1 MIHRIL
7 RLSRQFEDWD
17 IVWIRGDNMSFFRN
31 KEVRKECLLLV
42 AITVLATIAAYVWNP
57 VCGAPI
63 LVVCAILNSVHLA
76 NTYSRYQ
83 KLKVLSS
90 DINRILHEDTHI
102 SFDKY
107 EEGELAILES
117 EVQKMVIRLREQQ
130 SQLLSDKKYLADSI
144 ADISHQIRTPLTSIN
159 LLLSFLSDPNITEER
174 RQKAIREL
182 YELLSRIDWLIT
194 TLLKISKLDAGT
206 IQLKK
211 ETMTMQTLIQESV
224 EPLLVPIE
232 LRGQELKVEAAG
244 QFVGDKNWTCEAI
257 GNIVKNCMEHT
268 PAGGEVHIRA
278 NENALYVEIIVED
291 TGCGISQEDLP
302 HIFERFY
309 KGKNSSNKSFGVG
322 LALARG
328 IINAQNGT
336 VKAENKKEGGAKFTL
351 RFYKE
356 L

>member
-1 MIHRIL
+1 
-7 RLSRQFEDWD
+7 
-17 IVWIRGDNMSFFRN
+17 MSFLRN
-31 KEVRKECLLLV
+31 KEIRNEIIFAVG
-42 AITVLATIAAYVWNP
+42 ITVTVTIGTYLWNP
-57 VCGAPI
+57 ACGVLV
-63 LVVCAILNSVHLA
+63 LVVCTILNSVHLA
-76 NTYSRYQ
+76 NTYRRYRRIQ
-83 KLKVLSS
+83 ELSF
-90 DINRILHEDTHI
+90 DINRILHEDAHI

-117 EVQKMVIRLREQQ
+117 EVQKMVVRLREQQ
-130 SQLLSDKKYLADSI
+130 SQLLADKKYLADSI

-159 LLLSFLSDPNITEER
+159 LLISFLSEPDITEEK
-174 RQKAIREL
+174 RQKTIREL

-211 ETMTMQTLIQESV
+211 EMISMNALIKESV
-224 EPLLVPIE
+224 EPLLIPIE
-232 LRGQELKVEAAG
+232 LRGQEMKIEAQG
-244 QFVGDKNWTCEAI
+244 QFVGDVNWTSEAI

-268 PAGGEVHIRA
+268 SIGGSLLIKA
-278 NENALYVEIIVED
+278 NENTLYQEIVIED
-291 TGCGISQEDLP
+291 TGCGIAPEDLP

-309 KGKNSSNKSFGVG
+309 KGKHSSDKSFGVG

-336 VKAENKKEGGAKFTL
+336 IKAENKKEGGARFTL

-356 L
+356 LSN

>member
-1 MIHRIL
+1 MNFL
-7 RLSRQFEDWD
+7 
-17 IVWIRGDNMSFFRN
+17 RN
-31 KEVRKECLLLV
+31 KEVRNECLLLV
-42 AITVLATIAAYVWNP
+42 LITVLSTIGIYTWNP
-57 VCGAPI
+57 LCGAVV
-63 LVVCAILNSVHLA
+63 LVVCTILNGVHLV
-76 NTYSRYQ
+76 NTYRRYQ
-83 KLKVLSS
+83 KIKDLSS

-117 EVQKMVIRLREQQ
+117 EIQKMVVRLREQQ
-130 SQLLSDKKYLADSI
+130 SQLLADKKYLADSI

-159 LLLSFLSDPNITEER
+159 LLVSFLSGPDITEEK
-174 RQKAIREL
+174 RQKTIREL

-206 IQLKK
+206 IQLKQENVSMK
-211 ETMTMQTLIQESV
+211 ELIQKSV

-232 LRGQELKVEAAG
+232 LRGQELKIETEG
-244 QFVGDKNWTCEAI
+244 QFIGDVNWTSEAI

-268 PAGGEVHIRA
+268 PASGVLQIKA
-278 NENALYVEIIVED
+278 NENTLYREIIIED
-291 TGCGISQEDLP
+291 TGCGIDQEDLA

-309 KGKNSSNKSFGVG
+309 KGKNSSDKSFGVG

-328 IINAQNGT
+328 IINTQYGT
-336 VKAENKKEGGAKFTL
+336 IKAENKKDGGAKFTI

-356 L
+356 LIFKTT

>member
-1 MIHRIL
+1 
-7 RLSRQFEDWD
+7 
-17 IVWIRGDNMSFFRN
+17 MSFLRN
-31 KEVRKECLLLV
+31 KEIRNECLLV
-42 AITVLATIAAYVWNP
+42 ISITVIAAIGAYIWNP
-57 VCGAPI
+57 MCGVFVFVI
-63 LVVCAILNSVHLA
+63 CTMLNLVHFVNV
-76 NTYSRYQ
+76 YRRYQ
-83 KLKVLSS
+83 KIRELSS
-90 DINRILHEDTHI
+90 DINRILHEDVHI

-117 EVQKMVIRLREQQ
+117 EVQKMVVRLREQK
-130 SQLLSDKKYLADSI
+130 SQLLADKKYLADSI

-159 LLLSFLSDPNITEER
+159 LLVSFLSEPDITEEK
-174 RQKAIREL
+174 RQKTIREL

-211 ETMTMQTLIQESV
+211 ENVSMKALIQESV
-224 EPLLVPIE
+224 EPLLIPIE
-232 LRGQELKVEAAG
+232 LRGQGLKIETQG
-244 QFVGDKNWTCEAI
+244 QFVGDVNWTSEAI

-268 PAGGEVHIRA
+268 LAEGVLSIKA
-278 NENALYVEIIVED
+278 TENTLYREIIIED
-291 TGCGISQEDLP
+291 TGCGIDPEDLP

-356 L
+356 LSC

>member
-1 MIHRIL
+1 
-7 RLSRQFEDWD
+7 
-17 IVWIRGDNMSFFRN
+17 MSFLRN
-31 KEVRKECLLLV
+31 KEVRNESLLLV
-42 AITVLATIAAYVWNP
+42 GFTVIATIGVYMWNSS
-57 VCGAPI
+57 CGI
-63 LVVCAILNSVHLA
+63 VVLVVCTILNCVHLV
-76 NTYSRYQ
+76 NTYRRYRKIQ
-83 KLKVLSS
+83 ELSS
-90 DINRILHEDTHI
+90 DLNRILHGDDTL

-117 EVQKMVIRLREQQ
+117 EVQKMVVRLREQQ
-130 SQLLSDKKYLADSI
+130 SQLLEDKKYLADSI

-159 LLLSFLSDPNITEER
+159 LLVSFLSEPNITEEK
-174 RQKAIREL
+174 RQKNVREL

-211 ETMTMQTLIQESV
+211 ETVSMQTLIQHSV
-224 EPLLVPIE
+224 EPLLVPVE
-232 LRGQELKVEAAG
+232 LRGQELKIETEG
-244 QFVGDKNWTCEAI
+244 QFVGDINWTSEAI

-268 PAGGEVHIRA
+268 PIGGNLHIQA
-278 NENALYVEIIVED
+278 NENTLYQEIIIED
-291 TGCGISQEDLP
+291 TGCGIAAEDLS

-328 IINAQNGT
+328 IINTQNGT
-336 VKAENKKEGGAKFTL
+336 VKAENKKEGGAKFTI

-356 L
+356 LS

>member
-1 MIHRIL
+1 
-7 RLSRQFEDWD
+7 
-17 IVWIRGDNMSFFRN
+17 MSFFRN
-31 KEVRKECLLLV
+31 KEVRNECLWLL
-42 AITVLATIAAYVWNP
+42 AITIIATIGAYAWNP
-57 VCGAPI
+57 VCVVPV
-63 LVVCAILNSVHLA
+63 LVVCAILNYVHLM
-76 NTYSRYQ
+76 NIYRRYRRIQ
-83 KLKVLSS
+83 ELSS
-90 DINRILHEDTHI
+90 DINQILHGDDTL

-117 EVQKMVIRLREQQ
+117 EVQKMVVRLREQQ
-130 SQLLSDKKYLADSI
+130 SQLLADKKYLADSI

-159 LLLSFLSDPNITEER
+159 LLVSFLSESDIAEEK
-174 RQKAIREL
+174 RQKTIREL

-211 ETMTMQTLIQESV
+211 EIVSMQTLIQQSV

-232 LRGQELKVEAAG
+232 LRGQELKIETEG
-244 QFVGDKNWTCEAI
+244 QFVGDINWTSEAI

-268 PAGGEVHIRA
+268 PVGGTLQIKA
-278 NENALYVEIIVED
+278 NENALYREIVIED
-291 TGCGISQEDLP
+291 TGCGIAPEDLS

-309 KGKNSSNKSFGVG
+309 KGKNSSDKSFGVG

-328 IINAQNGT
+328 IINTQNGT
-336 VKAENKKEGGAKFTL
+336 IKAENKKEGGAKFIM

-356 L
+356 LS